1 MMGCLRP
8 WCHMPSLLPN
18 LVPASSPNLHSFF
31 QQADSSHTCLS
42 VHSCLWDCEGRLTPC
57 WGAESWTAPCW
68 GPAPR
73 SCSSTPHFSL
83 SFLQSLLQAATGARA
98 PARLS
103 RTRARNRA
111 STGQKEVLCRDLL
124 ITKGIVSK
132 QGKAIAWDSACMCN
146 RR

>member
-1 MMGCLRP
+1 MLGSRELDCY
-8 WCHMPSLLPN
+8 LLGACTMV
-18 LVPASSPNLHSFF
+18 LLLH
-31 QQADSSHTCLS
+31 T
-42 VHSCLWDCEGRLTPC
+42 
-57 WGAESWTAPCW
+57 
-68 GPAPR
+68 
-73 SCSSTPHFSL
+73 
-83 SFLQSLLQAATGARA
+83 SFLTVFPAVSASGCHWSQGTCSPAAEQHGRSEQ
-98 PARLS
+98 S